1 MEDTELTIEFTFDLE
16 GEVAKIESAPANPAN
31 IANRRK
37 TEQVISQDSQDSQP
51 VPTVET
57 IPPESDSRDSQDSQR
72 YPAIWQFLTGD
83 ERELWQRAY
92 NVAIGPNYKMSHDD
106 ASRKATNWIVDSI
119 NSLQGDKVKE
129 NFKHDG
135 YLKIFSTKLGEPI
148 YICRDSIVA
157 KKVPDANIKAF
168 TLRELKALD
177 GLDDEEALQLIE
189 AKILFDGRLIKPK
202 DNE

>member
-1 MEDTELTIEFTFDLE
+1 MTIEFTFDLD

-31 IANRRK
+31 PENRRK
-37 TEQVISQDSQDSQP
+37 TEQLNSQDSRDSQP
-51 VPTVET
+51 VPAVET
-57 IPPESDSRDSQDSQR
+57 TPQKSDSRDSQDSQR
-72 YPAIWQFLTGD
+72 HPDIWPFLTDG
-83 ERELWQRAY
+83 ERELWQNAY
-92 NVAIGPNYKMSHDD
+92 NVAIGPKYKMSHDD
-106 ASRKATNWIVDSI
+106 ASRKATNWLVDSI
-119 NSLQGDKVKE
+119 NSLQEDKVKE
-129 NFKHDG
+129 NFKCDG

-157 KKVPDANIKAF
+157 KKVPELNIKIF